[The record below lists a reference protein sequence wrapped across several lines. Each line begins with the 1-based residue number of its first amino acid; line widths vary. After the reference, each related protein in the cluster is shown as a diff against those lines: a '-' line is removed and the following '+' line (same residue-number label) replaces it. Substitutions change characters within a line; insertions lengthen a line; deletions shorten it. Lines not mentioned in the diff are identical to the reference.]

1 MAEPAGRD
9 LYTQDF
15 YAWTQD
21 QARRLRAL
29 DGDNRFD
36 AARVAEEIQE
46 LGQQKRDAVASH
58 LAQVVAHLVKAA
70 WIDDPELHRA
80 WRHEID
86 LHQDHACFSHTPAMR
101 RELEVA
107 TIWRRGVRLANK
119 SFRTHGE
126 PEPTTTPACPFTLD
140 DLLEERFDTDAA
152 LARART
158 SLPKAPDR

>member
-1 MAEPAGRD
+1 MGEPAGRD
-9 LYTQDF
+9 LYELDF

-29 DGDNRFD
+29 KGDNRFD

-46 LGQQKRDAVASH
+46 SGQQKRDAVASH
-58 LAQVVAHLVKAA
+58 LAQTVAHLVKAA
-70 WIDDPELHRA
+70 WIDNADLHRT

-86 LHQDHACFSHTPAMR
+86 RHQDQACFGHTPAIR
-101 RELEVA
+101 RDLDVE

-126 PEPTTTPACPFTLD
+126 PELPETPPCPFTLAA
-140 DLLEERFDTDAA
+140 LLSEAFDTDAA
-152 LARART
+152 LGKVRGALRRDT
-158 SLPKAPDR
+158 G

>member
-1 MAEPAGRD
+1 MGEPAGRD
-9 LYTQDF
+9 LYQQDF

-36 AARVAEEIQE
+36 AARVAEEIQD

-58 LAQVVAHLVKAA
+58 LAQTLAHLIKAA
-70 WIDDPELHRA
+70 WIDHPDLQRT

-86 LHQDHACFSHTPAMR
+86 RHQDEACFGHTPAMR
-101 RELEVA
+101 RELNVE
-107 TIWRRGVRLANK
+107 TIWRRSVRLANK

-126 PEPTTTPACPFTLD
+126 PELPTTPPCPFTLD
-140 DLLEERFDTDAA
+140 ALLSEDFDTDAG
-152 LARART
+152 LDKVRAV
-158 SLPKAPDR
+158 LPAEGS